1 MLKKILLLI
10 AVFSYVNRSYA
21 DQWVQRADF
30 GGVGRH
36 RTTAISIGTH
46 IYMGLGHFNGTGIEV
61 YFHDW
66 WEYDPA
72 TNAWAQKADYIGN
85 NGNGEL
91 GAHGIGLE
99 LIGYVGLGEFEKTKL
114 YKYDPSLNLWIAVAN
129 APSGINFQD
138 TGDFTIGH
146 KTYFTRLWSSNFFE
160 YDADLDLWTMKS
172 PTPFSTVYSWNGFTI
187 NGKGYTKIYN
197 QLWEYDPQTD
207 SWLAKSPFPGLAQL
221 SSVAFVQ
228 NNMGYLICGYG
239 STYSDLSGEVWEYN
253 PVTDSWSQLPDFPG
267 SNRRYSSGVSVGE
280 RCFMG
285 TGTNGTNFN
294 DFWEFE
300 KYADVKE
307 VPGAIELRVYPNPT
321 TDYVYFDAE
330 KGGDF
335 ILRINDQLGKEID
348 LLQSVNGK
356 LSYACGNLPDGV
368 YFYSTEMDGVQRQ
381 TGTFIIKK

>member
-1 MLKKILLLI
+1 MLKTLLLI
-10 AVFSYVNRSYA
+10 AVISCVNLSFA
-21 DQWVQRADF
+21 DQWVQRSDF

-36 RTTAISIGTH
+36 RTTAINIGNH

-99 LIGYVGLGEFEKTKL
+99 LVGYVGLGEFEKTKL
-114 YKYDPSLNLWIAVAN
+114 YKYDPVLNAWIAVTS

-172 PTPFSTVYSWNGFTI
+172 PTPFSTVYSWNGFSI
-187 NGKGYTKIYN
+187 NGKGYTKIYD

-207 SWLAKSPFPGLAQL
+207 SWLAKSAFPGLAQL

-239 STYSDLSGEVWEYN
+239 STYSDLSNEVWEYDPIADN
-253 PVTDSWSQLPDFPG
+253 WTQLPDFPG
-267 SNRRYSSGVSVGE
+267 SSRRYSSGVSVGE

-300 KYADVKE
+300 KFADIQQLSGSVQ
-307 VPGAIELRVYPNPT
+307 LNVYPNPAVDCIFFT
-321 TDYVYFDAE
+321 SKEISDFVIRIHDA
-330 KGGDF
+330 
-335 ILRINDQLGKEID
+335 LGKEID
-348 LLQSVNGK
+348 VLHSKLGK
-356 LSYACGNLPDGV
+356 VSYAFNELEEGT
-368 YFYSTEMDGVQRQ
+368 YFYTAEIGGKPSQS
-381 TGTFIIKK
+381 GTFVIKK